1 MFEHDDKRRLYWLI
15 DQYLLHKMP
24 IWEFENEYYKS
35 YCLETNL
42 DMLSEKEEKAFNALA
57 DVATRFSY
65 FEEDHKNHP
74 GVYYTSEEL
83 HQKIVET
90 KEALKY
96 HWMSYEKAD
105 KQ

>member
-1 MFEHDDKRRLYWLI
+1 MFEYNDKRRLYWLI

-42 DMLSEKEEKAFNALA
+42 DTLSEEEEKAFNALA

-74 GVYYTSEEL
+74 GVYYTFEEL
-83 HQKIVET
+83 HQKILET
-90 KEALKY
+90 KNALKNC
-96 HWMSYEKAD
+96 WLNQEKF
-105 KQ
+105 